1 MPKRLFPSR
10 SAGFSLP
17 GPQNERLGRQEAP
30 ERPRFRE
37 EHPGEAGLAAE
48 ADVQGQDIEQGVE
61 EKIRRARGRRQTDVL
76 QQHARKRLLWHFLK
90 LCFVCETKRE
100 PCGFSFMS
108 IKDYMDNVHQKSLSV
123 VRTTIKVPGKHPS
136 VSSKSS
142 PTAKSGASFKF
153 YDPNERLTWAWFKL
167 FKCLRIFMIGQL
179 EKPKAWISSLN
190 LVRCVV
196 YLFPEWVYFFREN
209 HQNFEKIARI
219 DLCFKTGYNFFV
231 FARFIA
237 NRRALGSV
245 VQHPLFV
252 SEMKREM
259 KSRPNPSVNITR
271 WSTKALFSY
280 LLILADDNHEF
291 HLVSMDGEIWQFL
304 SSCAMERD
312 EWVTAIERQI
322 MLSLQNSS
330 SNSSLKLPPP
340 QVGRWRL

>member
-209 HQNFEKIARI
+209 HQNFEKITRI
-219 DLCFKTGYNFFV
+219 SRKSPESICVSKPDITFLSLPDLLQ
-231 FARFIA
+231 IA
-237 NRRALGSV
+237 ERWG
-245 VQHPLFV
+245 PLF
-252 SEMKREM
+252 
-259 KSRPNPSVNITR
+259 NI
-271 WSTKALFSY
+271 L
-280 LLILADDNHEF
+280 
-291 HLVSMDGEIWQFL
+291 
-304 SSCAMERD
+304 C
-312 EWVTAIERQI
+312 
-322 MLSLQNSS
+322 LSL
-330 SNSSLKLPPP
+330 K
-340 QVGRWRL
+340 